1 MPARPSTSDLRLYLR
16 LLGYAVP
23 YWRQFVL
30 ALASMLVLA
39 ATAPVV
45 AWLLKPALDDVLI
58 ARDADMVAR
67 LPVIVIALFALRGIA
82 SYFSMYSLHW
92 VANRVVMDLRAA
104 MFRRLLALPARYFD
118 AHSTGGLVSRFTYD
132 VAQLRL
138 ACTEAVTAAVRD
150 SLYV

>member
-1 MPARPSTSDLRLYLR
+1 
-16 LLGYAVP
+16 
-23 YWRQFVL
+23 
-30 ALASMLVLA
+30 
-39 ATAPVV
+39 
-45 AWLLKPALDDVLI
+45 
-58 ARDADMVAR
+58 
-67 LPVIVIALFALRGIA
+67 VIVIALFALRGIA
-82 SYFSMYSLHW
+82 SYFSIYSLHW

-150 SLYV
+150 SLYVAGLLVWMLYVDWRMTLAVLLVAPVITLVVVRIRHRLRTMNRKVQ